1 VSVDDEWMRRACK
14 KEEIPEWTRDEAKMD
29 RYLRET
35 HERHKQELRK
45 QREAGRKRL
54 HHQREQ

>member
-1 VSVDDEWMRRACK
+1 MHDE
-14 KEEIPEWTRDEAKMD
+14 EKMN

-35 HERHKQELRK
+35 HERHQQE
-45 QREAGRKRL
+45 EAGRKRL

>member
-1 VSVDDEWMRRACK
+1 MMSRACRQ
-14 KEEIPEWTRDEAKMD
+14 KEVPEWTRDEAKMD